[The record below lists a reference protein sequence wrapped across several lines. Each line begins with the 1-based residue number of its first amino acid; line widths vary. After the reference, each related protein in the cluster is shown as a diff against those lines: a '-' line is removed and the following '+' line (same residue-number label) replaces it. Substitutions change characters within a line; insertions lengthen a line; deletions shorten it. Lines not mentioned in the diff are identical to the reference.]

1 MVCNIAPIAL
11 QFLHSYRRLTV
22 LPVLVCLPCL
32 QKIFN
37 PEIAQ
42 SIYFVCL
49 LNTCFYSPD
58 RVEWLCRT
66 STDRF
71 ILLTTV
77 LGCAIHKLFFSTS
90 VSVILCMVWRAALG
104 SLQRPCNYWMRSSLP
119 FSPEQRLFLLPS
131 HLESRRNGRIFRT
144 AKILKADSAWRWLL
158 KVSEAASLACRT
170 CAERGWIIYWLCLSV
185 HC

>member
-1 MVCNIAPIAL
+1 MTLLHRCGKHHIDVFSVCDSDVIFSALAATPRQSASPQGEKYFILCKSVLNRRFKTILLLPLRIYSTCQAFLIVYMDCSTAPIAL

-22 LPVLVCLPCL
+22 LPVLVCLPCP

-42 SIYFVCL
+42 SIYFACL

-77 LGCAIHKLFFSTS
+77 LSCAIHKLFFSSS
-90 VSVILCMVWRAALG
+90 VSVILCM
-104 SLQRPCNYWMRSSLP
+104 
-119 FSPEQRLFLLPS
+119 
-131 HLESRRNGRIFRT
+131 
-144 AKILKADSAWRWLL
+144 D
-158 KVSEAASLACRT
+158 
-170 CAERGWIIYWLCLSV
+170 
-185 HC
+185 